1 MIENIQTITNEFK
14 EKSLLY
20 EENPETEL
28 IKSCLNYNHNHDLSM
43 IKHLNLVTYAEPQ
56 YNINNLE

>member
-20 EENPETEL
+20 EENTETEL
-28 IKSCLNYNHNHDLSM
+28 IKSCLNNNHDLSM